1 MAGCAFSIAGGEH
14 MQSISIRD
22 LKGFF
27 VGNAEDSVGGTG
39 CTVILCPEG
48 APCGVDVRGGGPA
61 ARETELLKP
70 TAAVDRVHA
79 VALCGGS
86 AFGLDAAAGV
96 MKYLEERGI
105 GFDTGVVPVPIVCAS
120 SIFDLACG
128 SAQAR
133 PDGRMGYEA
142 CVAAAK
148 HHVAE
153 GNHGAGTGATVGKFH
168 GPAYMMKSGLGIYA
182 VQEGDLQVA
191 AIVAVNA
198 LGDVYDWRRRRGIIA
213 GMLNEHRDGF
223 ADTERCMLADYSCT
237 SPLFGRHAVTNTTI
251 AAVLTN
257 AAFDKTAMNKIAA
270 MAGNGMVRAISPVNT
285 MADGDSVYALSAGA
299 VSADINVVGTLAAVV
314 LEKAI
319 VRAVETTVSAYGI
332 SARCDFPWIDA
343 SLKGD

>member
-1 MAGCAFSIAGGEH
+1 
-14 MQSISIRD
+14 
-22 LKGFF
+22 
-27 VGNAEDSVGGTG
+27 
-39 CTVILCPEG
+39 
-48 APCGVDVRGGGPA
+48 
-61 ARETELLKP
+61 
-70 TAAVDRVHA
+70 
-79 VALCGGS
+79 
-86 AFGLDAAAGV
+86 
-96 MKYLEERGI
+96 
-105 GFDTGVVPVPIVCAS
+105 
-120 SIFDLACG
+120 
-128 SAQAR
+128 
-133 PDGRMGYEA
+133 
-142 CVAAAK
+142 
-148 HHVAE
+148 
-153 GNHGAGTGATVGKFH
+153 VGKFH

-198 LGDVYDWRRRRGIIA
+198 LGDVYDWRHRRGIIA

-314 LEKAI
+314 LEEAI